1 MAERKACGQE
11 CGQALAQA
19 QELEKY
25 LTNDELA
32 ALIEVLEEPKS
43 AKAYLVIKTAELWR
57 AWIKHKLTALG
68 IEPSFLYFTV
78 PHLFQSECSEC

>member
-1 MAERKACGQE
+1 MGSRRSRSDMMLKWQKGRQE

-19 QELEKY
+19 QESEKY

-43 AKAYLVIKTAELWR
+43 AKAYLVIKTAELRR
-57 AWIKHKLTALG
+57 AWIKRKLTALG
-68 IEPSFLYFTV
+68 IEPSFI
-78 PHLFQSECSEC
+78 